1 MNKIVNQQ
9 RNRAS
14 TEWLHSPENSGL
26 RIMLFI
32 TLCQGNLT
40 SMSVFL
46 PCFLPSSYSLSHH
59 LFFQPTLAGQ
69 DPSFWEPFQTY
80 REHGMFPDSHTCFW
94 AWVLLLTR
102 CVWLHIFSSSFL
114 LDKKE
119 LFCSMISE
127 VSSDMPE
134 SSALNTRF
142 LVNSVR

>member
-1 MNKIVNQQ
+1 MHPLSGFTVQ
-9 RNRAS
+9 RILAYAS
-14 TEWLHSPENSGL
+14 CCLLLSAKV
-26 RIMLFI
+26 
-32 TLCQGNLT
+32 T
-40 SMSVFL
+40 SL
-46 PCFLPSSYSLSHH
+46 PCLYSFPASSPLPTPLATIYFFNLPLQDRTHH
-59 LFFQPTLAGQ
+59 SGR
-69 DPSFWEPFQTY
+69 PFQTY

-119 LFCSMISE
+119 WFCSMISE

-142 LVNSVR
+142 LVSSVR